1 MESSTNSITIN
12 HEDRLQE
19 LPAAPGVYLFKNRQG
34 NVLYVGKALV
44 LKNRV
49 RSYFQAGTDLT
60 DAKVIMVQQIAV
72 IDWIETLTEADA
84 LVLEDQLIKDY
95 QPRFNILAKDDKSF
109 LYIHITDEAFPR
121 VLAVRRPNLLKPG
134 GYYGPYP
141 FARSTRVVLKL
152 LHSIFPF
159 RTCAK
164 LPQRACLEYY
174 IQRCQAP
181 CIGKINQADYRALIT
196 QVIDFFEGDV
206 AGLIASLTTEME
218 RLAALEQFE
227 RAAQIRDQLQSIER
241 LRTLQKLPQY
251 YLAEQY
257 AQKAIDPQLGL
268 QELANVIGLAAPP
281 HRVEIYDISHSQGT
295 HMVGS
300 MVVFIDGYPDK
311 ASYRRFKIKTVP
323 GNDDYRSL
331 QEVVRRRLKRDWP
344 LPDLAIIDGGKGQL
358 SAVQEF
364 WQDKQVP
371 VVSLAKQREELFLP
385 NEPIPRLQP
394 QGSQGLF
401 LVQRM
406 RDEAHRFAITYYRKL
421 HKKTMRE

>member
-1 MESSTNSITIN
+1 MTEAIKQQ
-12 HEDRLQE
+12 LAQ
-19 LPAAPGVYLFKNRQG
+19 LPIKPGVYLFKNRQG

-49 RSYFQAGTDLT
+49 RSYFQSGSDLT
-60 DAKVIMVQQIAV
+60 DAKVILVQQIV
-72 IDWIETLTEADA
+72 TIDWIETITEADA

-109 LYIHITDEAFPR
+109 LYIHITDEEFPR

-134 GYYGPYP
+134 AYYGPYP

-164 LPQRACLEYY
+164 LPDRACLEYY
-174 IQRCQAP
+174 IQRCKAP
-181 CIGKINQADYRALIT
+181 CIGKINQADYRALIM
-196 QVIDFFEGDV
+196 QVIDFFEGNIN
-206 AGLIASLTTEME
+206 GLIDSLVVEME
-218 RLAALEQFE
+218 KAAALQQFE
-227 RAAQIRDQLQSIER
+227 RAAEIRDQLKSIDR

-268 QELANVIGLAAPP
+268 QELAQVIGLPKPP
-281 HRVEIYDISHSQGT
+281 HRVEVYDISHSQGT
-295 HMVGS
+295 HAVGS
-300 MVVFIDGYPDK
+300 MVVFTDGFPDK
-311 ASYRRFKIKTVP
+311 GSYRRFKIKTFQ

-331 QEVVRRRLKRDWP
+331 QEVIRRRLKRDWP

-358 SAVQEF
+358 SAVQDF
-364 WQDKQVP
+364 WQDKNVP
-371 VVSLAKQREELFLP
+371 VVALAKQREELFLP
-385 NEPIPRLQP
+385 HEPIPRLQP
-394 QGSQGLF
+394 TGSQGLF

-421 HKKTMRE
+421 HKKTMRG